1 MESAPLRWRT
11 RHKTLQYGV
20 AGDDVKQ
27 RRRDCGAQVSQ
38 EQIDKDELYY
48 EVTTLQ
54 LYNTIQW
61 RMEISCGIKTIQIFT
76 KV

>member
-1 MESAPLRWRT
+1 MEAAPQRWRT

-48 EVTTLQ
+48 EVTVLAVSNKITLQ
-54 LYNTIQW
+54 YPVAL
-61 RMEISCGIKTIQIFT
+61 SIQIFT